1 MNCSEFDNN
10 LDDLVDGTLDE
21 AAGAACAAHVAGCDR
36 CAKELATARSL
47 QRSLLAWGRTDVPT
61 PDADFFAGAVAHAA
75 ATGAGQHRRR
85 HWLRGF
91 ATSMAASLAVLVV
104 TLSLFYP
111 DDEATVTPTLPT
123 VSMTLEQTRSVNLVF
138 ASTEAL
144 DDAQLTVLLP
154 PGVMMPGFEDR
165 REITWKT
172 SLKAGRNVLPLE
184 LVATS
189 TEGGELLATLS
200 HGGDDRRFRIYL
212 NVS

>member
-36 CAKELATARSL
+36 CAQELAAVRSL
-47 QRSLLAWGRTDVPT
+47 QKGLQAWGRTDVPM
-61 PDADFFAGAVAHAA
+61 PDAGFFAAAVEKAA
-75 ATGAGQHRRR
+75 AAGARQHRRR

-91 ATSMAASLAVLVV
+91 GTALAASLAVLVV
-104 TLSLFYP
+104 TLSIVDIGGNNAIDP
-111 DDEATVTPTLPT
+111 QLPT

-138 ASTEAL
+138 ASAEAL
-144 DDAQLTVLLP
+144 DDATLTVLLP
-154 PGVMMPGFEDR
+154 PGVAMPGFEGR

-172 SLKAGRNVLPLE
+172 SLRAGRNVLPLE

-189 TEGGELLATLS
+189 AEGGQLLATLS
-200 HGGDDRRFRIYL
+200 HGGDDRTFRIRL